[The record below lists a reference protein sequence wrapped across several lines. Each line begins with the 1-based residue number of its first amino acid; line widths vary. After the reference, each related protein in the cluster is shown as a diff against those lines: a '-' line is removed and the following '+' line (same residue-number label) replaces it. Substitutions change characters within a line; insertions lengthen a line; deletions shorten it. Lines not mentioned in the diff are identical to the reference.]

1 MDRKLALLVAVTI
14 VAFALVLLSP
24 DIFEPKSAS
33 SESQLTIDCSHYNET
48 AISVLSDWHRKQQS
62 VFNCNLI
69 EGMAWRIHN
78 QTSSCALIMTS
89 NGSWEI
95 YDASG
100 ESPKIIGSVQN
111 STAALC
117 LMDSLSRY
125 PKTNIKMTGAF

>member
-1 MDRKLALLVAVTI
+1 MDRKLALPVAVTI

-24 DIFEPKSAS
+24 EIFEPKSAPN
-33 SESQLTIDCSHYNET
+33 QLTIDCSHYNDT
-48 AISVLSDWHRKQQS
+48 AIFVLSGPHRKPQA
-62 VFNCNLI
+62 VFDCRSIDGLAR
-69 EGMAWRIHN
+69 GIHN
-78 QTSSCALIMTS
+78 QTRSCALIMTS

>member
-24 DIFEPKSAS
+24 EIFEPKS
-33 SESQLTIDCSHYNET
+33 ESTPNQLTIDCSHYNET
-48 AISVLSDWHRKQQS
+48 AIFVLSGPPRKPQAVFDCRS
-62 VFNCNLI
+62 VDELAR
-69 EGMAWRIHN
+69 GIHN
-78 QTSSCALIMTS
+78 QTRSCALIMTS